1 VNDILAVVCHTPLL
15 EESSFAPL
23 ARVRA
28 VAFRMNTPKST
39 EETESD
45 LDGLDW
51 IQSLTYLAS
60 SRMYTLIM

>member
-1 VNDILAVVCHTPLL
+1 VNDVLAVVCHTLLL

-39 EETESD
+39 EESDSD
-45 LDGLDW
+45 LDGLDK
-51 IQSLTYLAS
+51 IQSLTCLAS
-60 SRMYTLIM
+60 